1 VFLDKQQHNT
11 NMTLSDTHYA
21 LIESLEGRTCLCS
34 SMSTYRPC
42 APRFEAQTFRSSWIL
57 LPLEWSGSAR
67 IVDVQVVETDSQI
80 VITTCD
86 DDSDAT
92 ITTYIF
98 AH

>member
-1 VFLDKQQHNT
+1 
-11 NMTLSDTHYA
+11 MTLSDTHRA
-21 LIESLEGRTCLCS
+21 LIESLEGHTCLS
-34 SMSTYRPC
+34 STMSTYRPC
-42 APRFEAQTFRSSWIL
+42 APQFEAQTFHSSWIL

-67 IVDVQVVETDSQI
+67 IVDLQVYETDSQI

-98 AH
+98 TR

>member
-1 VFLDKQQHNT
+1 
-11 NMTLSDTHYA
+11 MILSDTHYA

-42 APRFEAQTFRSSWIL
+42 APEFESCTFHSSWIL

-67 IVDVQVVETDSQI
+67 IVDLQVYETDSQI

-98 AH
+98 TR

>member
-1 VFLDKQQHNT
+1 
-11 NMTLSDTHYA
+11 MTLSDTHYA

-42 APRFEAQTFRSSWIL
+42 APRFEARPFHSSWIL

-67 IVDVQVVETDSQI
+67 IVDVQVCETDTQI
-80 VITTCD
+80 VITTCN

-92 ITTYIF
+92 IETYIF
-98 AH
+98 TK

>member
-1 VFLDKQQHNT
+1 
-11 NMTLSDTHYA
+11 MTLSDTHRA
-21 LIESLEGRTCLCS
+21 LIESLEGHTCLTS

-42 APRFEAQTFRSSWIL
+42 APQFEAQTFHSSWIL

-67 IVDVQVVETDSQI
+67 IVDLQVYETDSQI

-98 AH
+98 TR

>member
-1 VFLDKQQHNT
+1 
-11 NMTLSDTHYA
+11 MTLSDTHYE
-21 LIESLEGRTCLCS
+21 LIESLEGRTCLTS
-34 SMSTYRPC
+34 TMSTYRPC
-42 APRFEAQTFRSSWIL
+42 APQFEAQTFHSSWIL

-67 IVDVQVVETDSQI
+67 IVDVQVYETDSQI

-98 AH
+98 TR

>member
-1 VFLDKQQHNT
+1 
-11 NMTLSDTHYA
+11 MTLSDTHRA
-21 LIESLEGRTCLCS
+21 LIESLEGHTCLTS
-34 SMSTYRPC
+34 TMSTYRPC
-42 APRFEAQTFRSSWIL
+42 APQFEAQTFHSSWIL

-67 IVDVQVVETDSQI
+67 IVDLQVYETDSQI

-98 AH
+98 TR

>member
-1 VFLDKQQHNT
+1 
-11 NMTLSDTHYA
+11 MTLSDTHRA
-21 LIESLEGRTCLCS
+21 LIESLEGHTCLTS
-34 SMSTYRPC
+34 TMSTYRPC
-42 APRFEAQTFRSSWIL
+42 APQFEAQTFHSSWIL

-67 IVDVQVVETDSQI
+67 IVDVQAVETDSQI

-98 AH
+98 TR